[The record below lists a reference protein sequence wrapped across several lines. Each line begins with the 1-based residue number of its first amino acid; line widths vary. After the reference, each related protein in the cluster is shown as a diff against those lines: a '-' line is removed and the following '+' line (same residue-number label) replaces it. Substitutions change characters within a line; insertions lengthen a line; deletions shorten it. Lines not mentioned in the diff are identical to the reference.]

1 MGFDTV
7 AFVFGG
13 VLLLVGIIGGGFE
26 VKEVKIPRV
35 GWAPR
40 LFATL
45 AGFLFLCIGVN
56 VQAAGRGAP
65 ASPTIAQASV
75 GATPAPIDFTIHDQ
89 CGENQV
95 SEQVTVLIDGRMVGN
110 LSVNEQYSNAS
121 LTVTVPRPG
130 RYSYTVESAA
140 VFNVDGYRREM
151 RGAGQGMIAVDSGKQ
166 YDLAGSLTGNTW
178 LVSLVEKK

>member
-26 VKEVKIPRV
+26 VQELKIPKV

-45 AGFLFLCIGVN
+45 AGLVFLCIGVN
-56 VQAAGRGAP
+56 VQSTAAAGRGTPPAP
-65 ASPTIAQASV
+65 APPPTVVQTSV
-75 GATPAPIDFTIHDQ
+75 PPTPAPIDFTIRDQ
-89 CGENQV
+89 RGENQV
-95 SEQVTVLIDGRMVGN
+95 SEQVAVLIDGRVVGN
-110 LSVNEQYSNAS
+110 LTVNEQYPNAG

-130 RYSYTVESAA
+130 RYSFTVVQTRDDRVTRYTLVLS
-140 VFNVDGYRREM
+140 DG
-151 RGAGQGMIAVDSGKQ
+151 AQD
-166 YDLAGSLTGNTW
+166 
-178 LVSLVEKK
+178 